1 MTSATFREQTETE
14 DRRSWPVFQYVTYHI
29 ISHVGDKNC
38 VKIVS
43 ILCNCHSG
51 WALIWY
57 YGFCYFQK
65 QVFEPP
71 HRRLEDRDE
80 HQKNMEEAFEDMYMA
95 DTSMRSRCLYWMFQ
109 IKTIVFTL
117 LLLFCLPLLNCSKAC
132 SVPVL
137 HNYTYWYWK
146 PAWIHKF
153 NGFSIRHIW

>member
-109 IKTIVFTL
+109 IKTIFFYPAPFVLFASTKLFQGL
-117 LLLFCLPLLNCSKAC
+117 LCTCSAWLYIL
-132 SVPVL
+132 VL
-137 HNYTYWYWK
+137 KT
-146 PAWIHKF
+146 
-153 NGFSIRHIW
+153 SLDT